1 MLLFFQEIWLDVED
15 AVEGVAHK
23 HVTAAAAAAAAGKF
37 PPLVLIIIIAI
48 IIIAK
53 IFRF

>member
-1 MLLFFQEIWLDVED
+1 MDVED

-23 HVTAAAAAAAAGKF
+23 HGTASAAGKF
-37 PPLVLIIIIAI
+37 PPLVLIIIIVI

>member
-1 MLLFFQEIWLDVED
+1 MDVED

-23 HVTAAAAAAAAGKF
+23 HATAAAGKF

>member
-23 HVTAAAAAAAAGKF
+23 HGTAAAAAAAGKF

>member
-1 MLLFFQEIWLDVED
+1 MLLLFQEIWLDVED

-23 HVTAAAAAAAAGKF
+23 HGTAAAAGKF

-53 IFRF
+53 IFPF